1 MKHCPAFPDM
11 CSTEQKGSRRC
22 EVSVMQKKKKKKK
35 ERKKRKGERERKKSI
50 LRSNIF
56 GKQS

>member
-22 EVSVMQKKKKKKK
+22 EVSVMQKKKKKKEKK
-35 ERKKRKGERERKKSI
+35 EKEKEKEKKA
-50 LRSNIF
+50 F
-56 GKQS
+56 